1 MYFLFAFFLCYW
13 FLIKRQA
20 DILSWIK
27 HPNLVTLIGACSD
40 RSTLMYEY
48 LPNGTLEG
56 RQKEEERKSFLWKER
71 VGVAKSTCTALVFLH
86 NTIPNKIAHDDL
98 KPSSILFDEKNECK
112 LGDFGISRSLKD
124 KTDTGTDCHNTGIP
138 KGTSPYMDPQFD
150 KNTPKLTATAD
161 RRCIC
166 FGYHFAAV
174 N

>member
-1 MYFLFAFFLCYW
+1 
-13 FLIKRQA
+13 
-20 DILSWIK
+20 
-27 HPNLVTLIGACSD
+27 
-40 RSTLMYEY
+40 MYEY

-161 RRCIC
+161 VYALGIILLQLISHRV
-166 FGYHFAAV
+166 GYKGPKKDGARQYECDGRNIGKRNKVGQENHAPTE
-174 N
+174 